1 MISWIKEYIL
11 TIVVI
16 SVIGLILECL
26 LNEGNIKKYAM
37 FGVSIILCV
46 NMIQPFLKINFEIN
60 KPDINNKYHY
70 TIDYNDAVSSTVNSV
85 KGFENAKV
93 NVDSQN
99 NKIIKIT
106 INPNADKLIE
116 KTISNT
122 TKEYIK
128 TLLNA
133 IYGVDKENIFFT
145 E

>member
-1 MISWIKEYIL
+1 
-11 TIVVI
+11 
-16 SVIGLILECL
+16 
-26 LNEGNIKKYAM
+26 M